1 MILFPNAKINI
12 GLSVIRKR
20 KDGYHDIE
28 TVMYPIGL
36 CDVLE
41 YIEDKE
47 YKQGSKVSITY
58 SGDISFSGQD
68 ICMKVINRLEKLYH
82 VPPVKMHLLK
92 NIPSGSGLGGGSSD
106 AAFLLNSLNK
116 IFSFGLNDAE
126 LEALSGNFGSDCPF
140 FIRNRPS
147 YVTSKGNKL
156 QDIPVMLKG
165 YFLML
170 IYPGIQINT
179 KNAYEEVI
187 PGNKSVNLD
196 KVILEP
202 VEQWQY
208 CIKNQFEESLF
219 RKYPLLAEIKA
230 EFYKMGAVYASM
242 SGSGSALYGIF
253 PSEIEIP
260 SKFNS
265 YFTHQEL
272 LTV

>member
-41 YIEDKE
+41 YIKDEE
-47 YKQGSKVSITY
+47 YKQGAKIPVTY
-58 SGDISFSGQD
+58 SGDISFSGQNT
-68 ICMKVINRLEKLYH
+68 CMKVIDRLKELYH
-82 VPPVKMHLLK
+82 VPPIKMHLLK
-92 NIPSGSGLGGGSSD
+92 NIPTGAGLGGGSSD
-106 AAFLLNSLNK
+106 AAFLLYSLNK
-116 IFSFGLNDAE
+116 TFSFGLSDTE
-126 LEALSGNFGSDCPF
+126 LEELSGNIGSDCPF

-147 YVTSKGNKL
+147 FVTSRGNKL

-179 KNAYEEVI
+179 KEAYEEVI
-187 PGNKSVNLD
+187 PGNKSVHLD
-196 KVILEP
+196 KRILEP

-219 RKYPLLAEIKA
+219 RKYPLLAKIKK
-230 EFYKMGAVYASM
+230 ELYKMGAVYASM

-253 PSEIEIP
+253 RSGKEIP

-265 YFTHQEL
+265 YFTYQEML
-272 LTV
+272 KI

>member
-47 YKQGSKVSITY
+47 CKQGAKTSITY
-58 SGDISFSGQD
+58 SGNISFSGQN
-68 ICMKVINRLEKLYH
+68 ICLKVINQLKGLYH

-92 NIPSGSGLGGGSSD
+92 NIPTGAGLGGGSSD
-106 AAFLLNSLNK
+106 AASLLNSLNK
-116 IFSFGLNDAE
+116 TFSFGLSYTQ
-126 LEALSGNFGSDCPF
+126 LEELSGHIGSDCPF

-147 YVTSKGNKL
+147 FVTSRGDKL
-156 QDIPVMLKG
+156 QEIPVILKG

-179 KNAYEEVI
+179 KEAYEEVI
-187 PGNKSVNLD
+187 PGNKSGNLN
-196 KVILEP
+196 KLILEP

-219 RKYPLLAEIKA
+219 RKYPLLAEIK
-230 EFYKMGAVYASM
+230 EELYKMGAVYASM

-253 PSEIEIP
+253 RKEIKIP
-260 SKFNS
+260 AKLKP
-265 YFTHQEL
+265 YFTYQEI
-272 LTV
+272 LT